1 MSFWDSNDQ
10 TADNLARL
18 GPIADGVVGT
28 DGKYADL
35 YEAVITAGWHRI
47 LLAPGA
53 YLSQDLTITTNYGF
67 IVGNQHGRII
77 SLGAHNIFLNANYWR
92 LEGFQ
97 LYNGSGVGITNTGNE
112 NYFAHISVNSY
123 VRGFVF
129 SPTGDDNQMFACT
142 VDSCSSDGVLCQS
155 GANRTRIL
163 GSTIINNGGW
173 GVDDTG
179 SDDALIIGNRIAGN
193 SSGQVNPGTS
203 TIHTGL
209 NILT

>member
-35 YEAVITAGWHRI
+35 YEAVITAGWKRI

-53 YLSQDLTITTNYGF
+53 FLSQDLTIAADYGF

-77 SLGAHNIFLNANYWR
+77 NLGSNNIFLNGNYWR

-97 LYNGSGVGITNTGNE
+97 VHNGSGVGITNTGHE
-112 NYFAHISVNSY
+112 NYFAHICEI
-123 VRGFVF
+123 
-129 SPTGDDNQMFACT
+129 TE
-142 VDSCSSDGVLCQS
+142 
-155 GANRTRIL
+155 NR
-163 GSTIINNGGW
+163 
-173 GVDDTG
+173 
-179 SDDALIIGNRIAGN
+179 
-193 SSGQVNPGTS
+193 
-203 TIHTGL
+203 
-209 NILT
+209 